1 MPPAHAPLSTR
12 GGRPPRCR
20 RRAALCAAA
29 AAALAPGALAGCGS
43 ARPVPAAPVL
53 TLSVALD
60 VYALAQYGS
69 AQTRAALYA
78 QVLRGF
84 EQQHRGLRVRQTAFL
99 ATAENQAAI
108 VAGSAPDVFPDCCS
122 YGSYVYAGLLL
133 PLDPYLKRDNIAPT
147 LFSPGMVAW
156 LTFPT
161 GTFALSRETDANAFA
176 LDLGVLDTLGLAYP
190 APSWTHGDL
199 AKLCAATAKPA
210 ATPRRYGATFIYGG
224 FTLLREFSRGFGARL
239 QNSARTR
246 QTLDTPEA
254 VAAASWYFQ
263 DLYWPG
269 LVTSGFSKA
278 PGDTAIQNLDMNN
291 VLHLYRVWGSATKWR
306 FQPAPVYP
314 HGHST
319 AMAGNFWGISAT
331 TRHADPAW
339 ELLRWLAVGTEWQ
352 RFAMRTFL
360 FPPGLNSLLAEWQH
374 TVESVVPPL
383 KGKGLEAFT
392 EAGTRGWASV
402 AEINF
407 QYATAAA
414 LAADGQWW
422 TQIQAR
428 QVGVREGF
436 VQADR
441 QVNALEQ
448 AAPAQQ
454 AAQRQASKGFPSRGA
469 PVARVTPGL

>member
-1 MPPAHAPLSTR
+1 MRVVKGR
-12 GGRPPRCR
+12 GSGVAGRGPRCS
-20 RRAALCAAA
+20 RRAALSAAA
-29 AAALAPGALAGCGS
+29 VATVAPGVLSGCG
-43 ARPVPAAPVL
+43 RPRPTAASSVL
-53 TLSVALD
+53 TLTVMLD
-60 VYALAQYGS
+60 VSALTQYGS
-69 AQTRAALYA
+69 AATRTALYT
-78 QVLRGF
+78 QVLQGF
-84 EQQHRGLRVRQTAFL
+84 EQQHPGLRVRQTPFL
-99 ATAENQAAI
+99 AGTANEAAI
-108 VAGSAPDVFPDCCS
+108 IAGSAADVFPACCD

-133 PLDPYLKRDNIAPT
+133 PLDPYLKRDNVSQT

-156 LTFPT
+156 LSFPS
-161 GTFALSRETDANAFA
+161 GTFGLSRGTDANAFA

-190 APSWTHGDL
+190 APGWTHADL

-291 VLHLYRVWGSATKWR
+291 VLHLYRVWRNSAKWR
-306 FQPAPVYP
+306 FYPAPVYP

-331 TRHADPAW
+331 TRHPDPAW

-407 QYATAAA
+407 QYATGAA

-454 AAQRQASKGFPSRGA
+454 AAQRQAGKSFPSRGA
-469 PVARVTPGL
+469 PIASVYPGL